1 MSNDKPN
8 LDSLFL
14 AASEIESKADRDAF
28 LADACGEDLEL
39 RQQIEQL
46 LQSDQH
52 AGSFLE
58 KPAPGLEPTI
68 VPDAPGENRSAAQNA
83 ESSTAFSVSE
93 AVVIGDA
100 NPSVLKS
107 IGMTLEGV
115 PRISLRESPEEG
127 EEPVQRPSSP
137 EIPDQSSDSRYR
149 IDGEIAR
156 GGMGAVMRGRDT
168 DLGRDLAVKVL
179 LDEHKDKP
187 HVVQRFIEEAQIGGQ
202 LQHPGIAPVYELGQF
217 ADQRPFFTMKL
228 VKGKTLSALLEDRS
242 SPDEDRAKFLGI
254 FEQICQTMA
263 YAHSRGVIH
272 RDLKPSNIM
281 VGAFGEVQVMDWG
294 LAKVL
299 SEGGVADEKRSIDK
313 RTNLSIIQTIRSLGS
328 DTPASFGSGSAGS
341 HTQMGSVM
349 GTPAYMPPE
358 QALGEIDRL
367 DQRSDVFG
375 LGAILCEILTG
386 QPPYTGENHTE
397 VFRKASRAK
406 LDDCFSELESQ
417 KVDAELLEIVRG
429 TLAPEPEDRIRDAS
443 VLTERVSNH
452 LASLETRM
460 RAAELAKVEANT
472 KATEERKRRKVMMAL
487 AASVLL
493 TMGVGG
499 AGWLYS
505 KQKDFALRQAE
516 ADAERQKQIE
526 RLEDR
531 QRFLAEVT
539 TAESLLAESNTVL
552 PTQIAIQE
560 AQSAIERVEAA
571 GGPSDELD
579 PEDKQRLESA
589 RDTVTQLAADRRL
602 LESLQSCWQ
611 YENEYEAARRLS
623 LLDSEES
630 EGAGTADG
638 QDSNMIQNEDDA
650 PKAIAELASPA
661 EKYESAFSDWGL
673 RLSDEDAAK
682 QFSRMHPDVLP
693 AAFVSL
699 DRWRER
705 LVFSRSLDEWREE
718 SWSVL
723 KPVSLR
729 SRGGDKL
736 EILED
741 QSILAS
747 GDNPHMGYELKFETD
762 MTTLV
767 AFRLEALTHDSL
779 PNSGPGRSTVSYAS
793 GIFSLQGIE
802 VWYAPRSR
810 PDDRR
815 RLWFQSAVADY
826 SYNYSTVHS
835 LTTESW
841 MVGRRSG
848 KDHEAVFECRDSPT
862 DTSGFFIFISHADR
876 APGLWGG
883 ENIGRFRWSVS
894 NEVDGRKQADSLAKL
909 SEEVD
914 IDAWR
919 AELRSEIERNDLA
932 ALVDRARNHE
942 QLEQQPLVSQFQLVD
957 ALMENKSG
965 GTLLRF
971 INRDST
977 WQTARATDTQVSSTE
992 TYTSGFAHDSSISI
1006 DRLDDGSYS
1015 IDGSY
1020 LDFERLELVF
1030 DWSERLPTAVKLELL
1045 PEKRD
1050 GNLAFGRSDSGWVDL
1065 VDFSVGVR
1073 RQSAGDNV
1081 EFQEVPI
1088 YEALS
1093 DLPTHRPL
1101 RLWATFDGNRR
1112 TYSPLFDS
1120 GNQHQIVYL
1129 LGSDTLDAE
1138 GLSTDNELRIKLETT
1153 RHIARFRLSF
1163 STDEFEVPDAK
1174 EEALDLARF
1183 VCEQNPHQY
1192 WAQVKLANTCLAQR
1206 PPRFEEAM
1214 SHAMAA
1220 YALEPN
1226 NPSSSSLL
1234 VKATPT
1240 DRLAE
1245 DESLQ
1250 RATILALNR
1259 LASKASSSSVLTD
1272 HMESIFNAAR
1282 QSIEIDPDKAAA
1294 LFEFIVD
1301 ARPDDEAMLGKATW
1315 QIVRIVKDGIQ
1326 TELPLALRAYH
1337 RVVELNPMRLYRH
1350 NNLGS
1355 LYEQAGQNEKAIE
1368 YYRKEITLY
1377 PDKSGIPYSNLAR
1390 YAAQEGDLSKAIE
1403 LCRKGASNDPKDA
1416 RISSDLGGY
1425 LLEAEKFDE
1434 ALSAYQTAVEQQ
1446 PKNPSY
1452 MLGLANV
1459 IAKLHRTDEAEELR
1473 QKAIAI
1479 GLDPN
1484 RTASQVND
1492 LAWELLT
1499 AEDETLRDYAV
1510 ALKLVTQAMKKS
1522 TKVREFNNTL
1532 GVAHYRNGNWQE
1544 AKDALLASLQT
1555 LSGNSYDMYFL
1566 AMTEWQ
1572 LGNKEKARQWY
1583 DEATAWMNQHQP
1595 HNAELIRFRD
1605 EAEKLMQIAR
1615 P

>member
-1 MSNDKPN
+1 
-8 LDSLFL
+8 
-14 AASEIESKADRDAF
+14 
-28 LADACGEDLEL
+28 
-39 RQQIEQL
+39 
-46 LQSDQH
+46 
-52 AGSFLE
+52 
-58 KPAPGLEPTI
+58 
-68 VPDAPGENRSAAQNA
+68 
-83 ESSTAFSVSE
+83 
-93 AVVIGDA
+93 
-100 NPSVLKS
+100 
-107 IGMTLEGV
+107 
-115 PRISLRESPEEG
+115 
-127 EEPVQRPSSP
+127 
-137 EIPDQSSDSRYR
+137 
-149 IDGEIAR
+149 
-156 GGMGAVMRGRDT
+156 MRGRDT

-417 KVDAELLEIVRG
+417 NVDAELMGIVRG

-516 ADAERQKQIE
+516 ADAERQKQID

-579 PEDKQRLESA
+579 LEDKQRFESA

-630 EGAGTADG
+630 EVAGTAVG
-638 QDSNMIQNEDDA
+638 QDSNMIQNLDDA

-682 QFSRMHPDVLP
+682 QFSRMHPNVLP

-718 SWSVL
+718 PWSTL
-723 KPVSLR
+723 KPLSLK
-729 SRGGDKL
+729 SRGGDRL
-736 EILED
+736 EVLED
-741 QSILAS
+741 LSILAS

-762 MTTLV
+762 VTTLT
-767 AFRLEALTHDSL
+767 ALRLEALTHESL
-779 PNSGPGRSTVSYAS
+779 PNNGPGRSNPGESYKDAI

-802 VWYAPRSR
+802 VWYAPRAR
-810 PDDRR
+810 PQDRR
-815 RLWFQSAVADY
+815 RLWLQSAVADY

-841 MVGRRSG
+841 MVGRGSG
-848 KDHEAVFECRDSPT
+848 KDHEAVFESRDSPT
-862 DTSGFFIFISHADR
+862 DASGFLIFISHADR

-883 ENIGRFRWSVS
+883 ENIGRFRWSVPGK
-894 NEVDGRKQADSLAKL
+894 VDGREQANLLAKL

-914 IDAWR
+914 TDAWR

-932 ALVDRARNHE
+932 ALVDRTRNHE
-942 QLEQQPLVSQFQLVD
+942 QLEQQPLVSQFQLID
-957 ALMENKSG
+957 ALVENKSG

-971 INRDST
+971 INRDSN
-977 WQTARATDTQVSSTE
+977 WQAKPATSTQIASTE
-992 TYTSGFAHDSSISI
+992 VYRKGFSIDPNISI
-1006 DRLDDGSYS
+1006 ERLDDGSYS

-1020 LDFERLELVF
+1020 PVHEHVELIF
-1030 DWSERLPTAVKLELL
+1030 DWSERVPTAVKLELI

-1065 VDFSVGVR
+1065 VDLSVGVR
-1073 RQSAGDNV
+1073 SQSKDENENA
-1081 EFQEVPI
+1081 EFEDIPI
-1088 YEALS
+1088 YGALS

-1101 RLWATFDGNRR
+1101 RLWATFDGKRR

-1129 LGSDTLDAE
+1129 LNSDASHAE
-1138 GLSTDNELRIKLETT
+1138 ALSADKELRIKLETT
-1153 RHIARFRLSF
+1153 RHFARFRLSF
-1163 STDEFEVPDAK
+1163 STDDFEVPDAK

-1183 VCEQNPHQY
+1183 VCEQNPDQY
-1192 WAQVKLANTCLAQR
+1192 WAQVKLANTCLAQN
-1206 PPRFEEAM
+1206 PQRFDEAM

-1220 YALEPN
+1220 YALEPD
-1226 NPSSSSLL
+1226 NPSSSNLL
-1234 VKATPT
+1234 LKATSI

-1250 RATILALNR
+1250 RATIFALKSLAANATGSGLPKEHIKKIGTTAVR
-1259 LASKASSSSVLTD
+1259 LIKS
-1272 HMESIFNAAR
+1272 
-1282 QSIEIDPDKAAA
+1282 DPDKAIK
-1294 LFEFIVD
+1294 LFRFILD
-1301 ARPDDEAMLGKATW
+1301 ARPDDPIVLNNVAWTLGFAL
-1315 QIVRIVKDGIQ
+1315 VDAGIRSEV
-1326 TELPLALRAYH
+1326 ELGIRTYH
-1337 RVVELNPMRLYRH
+1337 RLLELDPKHSWAN
-1350 NNLGS
+1350 NNLGAVYFWNNQ
-1355 LYEQAGQNEKAIE
+1355 LDKALE
-1368 YYRKEITLY
+1368 YYNKQISLN
-1377 PDKSGIPYSNLAR
+1377 PDSGITYANIATTLEWEPTDNLKFSFDAIIND
-1390 YAAQEGDLSKAIE
+1390 QERSQDSY
-1403 LCRKGASNDPKDA
+1403 
-1416 RISSDLGGY
+1416 RI
-1425 LLEAEKFDE
+1425 
-1434 ALSAYQTAVEQQ
+1434 Q
-1446 PKNPSY
+1446 
-1452 MLGLANV
+1452 
-1459 IAKLHRTDEAEELR
+1459 
-1473 QKAIAI
+1473 
-1479 GLDPN
+1479 
-1484 RTASQVND
+1484 
-1492 LAWELLT
+1492 
-1499 AEDETLRDYAV
+1499 
-1510 ALKLVTQAMKKS
+1510 
-1522 TKVREFNNTL
+1522 
-1532 GVAHYRNGNWQE
+1532 
-1544 AKDALLASLQT
+1544 
-1555 LSGNSYDMYFL
+1555 
-1566 AMTEWQ
+1566 
-1572 LGNKEKARQWY
+1572 
-1583 DEATAWMNQHQP
+1583 
-1595 HNAELIRFRD
+1595 
-1605 EAEKLMQIAR
+1605 
-1615 P
+1615 